1 MCYHNHLEGR
11 RKAVKILKKLVSAAV
26 CAALAATLSGC
37 VMTVDQMYVP
47 PRRSESYRNLQT
59 VMDGFMRDLE
69 YCAPT
74 SGENQQSVQMADI
87 NGDGLK
93 EVMVFVKGSDEHPL
107 KILIFKLDD
116 GEYVP
121 LSVIEA
127 TGTAYDQVE
136 YIQLDGEPGLE
147 LVVGR
152 QVSDQVMRNLTVYRF
167 SAGQPEQL
175 LTVNY
180 QKFLTLDMG
189 GDGRADL
196 FVLRP
201 GRTENDCG
209 VVELYS
215 AQDGT
220 VSRSAEVSMSQSV
233 SKLKRIMT
241 GSLHSGERAVF
252 VASSVDDASI
262 VTDVYALVNGK
273 LTNVSMSSES
283 GTSVKTVRNYYVYAE
298 DIDGDGV
305 LELPSLISMR
315 WPGESRS
322 VEEREHLI
330 RWYALDSSGGETDKF
345 YSFHNFAGGWYLQ
358 LDSLWAKQLTVTQQ
372 GSTHIFSVWNEDR
385 TEAAPVFTV
394 YSLTGS
400 DRDTQATEPNLFTL
414 YRTEGV
420 VYAAK
425 LEKASGVYG
434 ITQEQL
440 INSFRLIHQDWK
452 TGET

>member
-1 MCYHNHLEGR
+1 M
-11 RKAVKILKKLVSAAV
+11 KFLKRVACAAVSAA
-26 CAALAATLSGC
+26 LAISMSGC

-167 SAGQPEQL
+167 SGGQPEQL

-180 QKFLTLDMG
+180 QKFLTLDM
-189 GDGRADL
+189 DENGRADL

-215 AQDGT
+215 AEGGE
-220 VSRSAEVSMSQSV
+220 VVRSAEVSLSQSV
-233 SKLKRIMT
+233 TKLKRIMT

-273 LTNVSMSSES
+273 LTNVSMSNES

-298 DIDGDGV
+298 DIDRDGV

-315 WPGESRS
+315 WPAEGRT

-330 RWYALDSSGGETDKF
+330 RWYALGADGAEYDKRF
-345 YSFHNFAGGWYLQ
+345 TYHNYLQGWYMEVDGNQAGRLCVVPE
-358 LDSLWAKQLTVTQQ
+358 DTGRFAFCLWDRKFENLKTLWTVHVLT
-372 GSTHIFSVWNEDR
+372 GEDR
-385 TEAAPVFTV
+385 SSVAAADGRFVLLKTD
-394 YSLTGS
+394 S
-400 DRDTQATEPNLFTL
+400 
-414 YRTEGV
+414 V
-420 VYAAK
+420 VYAAS
-425 LEKASGVYG
+425 LEDAGLAAG
-434 ITQEQL
+434 ITQERL
-440 INSFRLIHQDWK
+440 INSFFLIQSDWK
-452 TGET
+452 TGEM

>member
-1 MCYHNHLEGR
+1 M
-11 RKAVKILKKLVSAAV
+11 KLFKRMAAAAVSAA
-26 CAALAATLSGC
+26 LAISLCGC

-47 PRRSESYRNLQT
+47 PRRSESYRNLQS
-59 VMDGFMRDLE
+59 VMDEFMKDLD

-74 SGENQQSVQMADI
+74 AGENRQTVQMADV

-93 EVMVFVKGSDEHPL
+93 EVVVFVKGSDEHPL
-107 KILIFKLDD
+107 KILIFRLVQ

-136 YIQLDGEPGLE
+136 YIQLDGQPGLE

-167 SAGQPEQL
+167 SGGQPEQL

-189 GDGRADL
+189 GDGLSDL

-201 GRTENDCG
+201 GRTDSDCG

-215 AQDGT
+215 ALDGS
-220 VSRSAEVSMSQSV
+220 VSKSAEVSLSQSV
-233 SKLKRIMT
+233 GQLKRIMT
-241 GSLHSGERAVF
+241 GSLHSGEQAVF
-252 VASSVDDASI
+252 VASSVDDESI
-262 VTDVYALVNGK
+262 VTDVYALVDGK
-273 LTNVSMSSES
+273 LTNVSMSNES

-315 WPGESRS
+315 WPQEGRS
-322 VEEREHLI
+322 AEEREHLI
-330 RWYALDSSGGETDKF
+330 RWYALGSDGTEYDKR
-345 YSFHNFAGGWYLQ
+345 YTYHNYLQGWYMEVDGKQAGRLCVIPE
-358 LDSLWAKQLTVTQQ
+358 DTGRFAFCLWSRDYQRIEKLWTVYVLT
-372 GSTHIFSVWNEDR
+372 GEDR
-385 TEAAPVFTV
+385 SSAAAEEGRFLLHKT
-394 YSLTGS
+394 
-400 DRDTQATEPNLFTL
+400 DT
-414 YRTEGV
+414 V
-420 VYAAK
+420 VYAAC
-425 LEKASGVYG
+425 LEDAGVQAG
-434 ITQEQL
+434 ITQERL
-440 INSFRLIHQDWK
+440 INSFFLIQSDWK
-452 TGET
+452 TGEM

>member
-1 MCYHNHLEGR
+1 M
-11 RKAVKILKKLVSAAV
+11 KILKKLVTAAA
-26 CAALAATLSGC
+26 CAVLTVSLSGC

-87 NGDGLK
+87 NGDGMK

-107 KILIFKLDD
+107 KILIFKLEHE
-116 GEYVP
+116 EYVP

-175 LTVNY
+175 MTVNY

-201 GRTENDCG
+201 GRTENDYG

-215 AQDGT
+215 AQDAA

-241 GSLHSGERAVF
+241 GSLHGGERAVF
-252 VASSVDDASI
+252 VASSVDDESI
-262 VTDVYALVNGK
+262 VTDVYALVEGK

-315 WPGESRS
+315 WPTEGRS
-322 VEEREHLI
+322 LDEREHLI
-330 RWYALDSSGGETDKF
+330 RWYALGADGTEYDKRF
-345 YSFHNFAGGWYLQ
+345 TYHNYLQGWYMEVDGSQAGRLCVIPE
-358 LDSLWAKQLTVTQQ
+358 DTGRFAFCMWDRNYGSLEKLWTVYVLT
-372 GSTHIFSVWNEDR
+372 GEDR
-385 TEAAPVFTV
+385 SSAAALDGRFVLLKTD
-394 YSLTGS
+394 S
-400 DRDTQATEPNLFTL
+400 
-414 YRTEGV
+414 V
-420 VYAAK
+420 VYAAC
-425 LEKASGVYG
+425 LEEAGRRNG
-434 ITQEQL
+434 ITQERL
-440 INSFRLIHQDWK
+440 INSFFLIQSDWK
-452 TGET
+452 TGEM